1 MCKCYTHYIWNNP
14 PIPAGDRIDSCPRTA
29 QSVQSGD
36 PRLPETFNSARKW
49 QGIYR
54 DTSTGTAA
62 HMTAGLIH
70 HDELQAFV
78 EQTLQNRFKVYS
90 WRPIYELMWYCE
102 EFFCWMVLVLRS
114 ILVFIDFNQRTF
126 GWNCVYL
133 DHTIFRTQRRP
144 KTQLEAITTRLVTTL
159 EFTQF
164 ESSCLSNTSVLIRT
178 PHFTFISSIH
188 LKRYNGRQSH
198 GNSEYWAHVVF
209 ELWQFEEMKLKFTCK
224 NN

>member
-1 MCKCYTHYIWNNP
+1 MLYSPPSYIWNNP

-78 EQTLQNRFKVYS
+78 EQTLQNRLKVLMKTDLWTNVVLWRDFLLDGFSFKEHFGVYRFQS
-90 WRPIYELMWYCE
+90 RNY
-102 EFFCWMVLVLRS
+102 
-114 ILVFIDFNQRTF
+114 F

-133 DHTIFRTQRRP
+133 DHTIFQTQRRP
-144 KTQLEAITTRLVTTL
+144 KTQQLEAITTRLVT
-159 EFTQF
+159 
-164 ESSCLSNTSVLIRT
+164 S
-178 PHFTFISSIH
+178 
-188 LKRYNGRQSH
+188 YNINLNQVA
-198 GNSEYWAHVVF
+198 YQI
-209 ELWQFEEMKLKFTCK
+209 L
-224 NN
+224 